1 MRAVEAEHA
10 EARMEAR
17 DSREA
22 EDTRRRRTTM
32 EADEVF
38 PRCVL
43 GLGRIAALYYRSFT
57 LYQIH

>member
-22 EDTRRRRTTM
+22 EDTRRTTM

-43 GLGRIAALYYRSFT
+43 GLGRIAALYHRSFT

>member
-10 EARMEAR
+10 EARTEAR

-22 EDTRRRRTTM
+22 EDARRRRTTM

-38 PRCVL
+38 PRCVP